1 MPHRTIFS
9 AALLAVLMAAG
20 CEVGPDYRPPQITVK
35 SAYGEPTTAPSASAA
50 PTTLIQWWSGFH
62 DPELDSLIQRA
73 ITNNLDL
80 KNAESRLRQA
90 RAQRGVIGSELF
102 PQVNTSGGYQNARGS
117 KNVVIPLGAFGAAAG
132 GAGPAAT
139 PAAQP
144 TVKPAV
150 VSAAAPQGGSAS
162 VASTPSVPL
171 SPLGEGGFPGVE
183 TQLYQAGFDA
193 SWELD
198 VFGGVRRSMEAA
210 DADTAAALEDRR
222 DILISLV
229 AEVARNYIDL
239 RTTQRQM
246 QIATDNLH
254 SQQETLELTRSRYRA
269 GFVTEL
275 DVAREAAQVA
285 TTAATLPALDAS
297 IRRSIHQLGILLAQ
311 DPDALAVE
319 LTAAAPIPPA
329 PPALPLGVPADLLR
343 RRPDIRRAERQLA
356 AATARIGVATAEL
369 YPKFTLTGSLGL
381 DSSKIHNLAEWSS
394 RYFALNPGVSWPI
407 FDAGKIQS
415 NVTVQKELAQQAATN
430 YQQTV
435 LSALKDVEDALAAYR
450 TEQLRRSALADAVD
464 ASQQALSLARQQY
477 QRGVVDFLVVLDT
490 QRSLFEA
497 QTVLAQ
503 SDSAISTDLVAL
515 YKALGG
521 GWEIAAADAQTPP
534 VPQPR

>member
-1 MPHRTIFS
+1 MAHKKIFS
-9 AALLAVLMAAG
+9 AALAAVLTVAG
-20 CEVGPDYRPPQITVK
+20 CEVGPDYHPPQITVK
-35 SAYGEPTTAPSASAA
+35 SAYGEPTTAPSATAA
-50 PTTLIQWWSGFH
+50 PTALIQWWSGFH
-62 DPELDSLIQRA
+62 DPELNGLIQRA
-73 ITNNLDL
+73 IQNNLDL

-90 RAQRGVIGSELF
+90 RAQRGVVGSELF
-102 PQVNTSGGYQNARGS
+102 PTVNTSAGYQNARGS
-117 KNVVIPLGAFGAAAG
+117 KNVAIPLGAFGG
-132 GAGPAAT
+132 AAT
-139 PAAQP
+139 PAATP
-144 TVKPAV
+144 TVRPAA
-150 VSAAAPQGGSAS
+150 VSAAAQGGSAS

-171 SPLGEGGFPGVE
+171 SPLGQGGFPGAE
-183 TQLYQAGFDA
+183 TELYQAGFDA
-193 SWELD
+193 TWELD
-198 VFGGVRRSMEAA
+198 VFGGVQRSIEAA

-222 DILISLV
+222 DLLVSLV

-239 RTTQRQM
+239 RSFQRQM
-246 QIATDNLH
+246 QIATDNLR

-297 IRRSIHQLGILLAQ
+297 IRLSIHQLGILLGQ
-311 DPDALAVE
+311 DPDALAAE
-319 LTAAAPIPPA
+319 LTVAAPIPPA
-329 PPALPLGVPADLLR
+329 PPAVPVGVPADLLR

-356 AATARIGVATAEL
+356 AATARIGVATSDL

-381 DSSKIHNLAEWSS
+381 DSSKVHNLAEWSS

-407 FDAGKIQS
+407 FDAGKIRS

-450 TEQLRRSALADAVD
+450 TEQLRRNALADAVD
-464 ASQQALSLARQQY
+464 ASQQAVSLARQQY

-521 GWEIAAADAQTPP
+521 GWEIAAADAPSSAA
-534 VPQPR
+534 PQPR

>member
-1 MPHRTIFS
+1 MAHKKIFS
-9 AALLAVLMAAG
+9 AALAAVLTAAG
-20 CEVGPDYRPPQITVK
+20 CEVGPDYHPPQITVK
-35 SAYGEPTTAPSASAA
+35 SAYGEPIAAPSASAA
-50 PTTLIQWWSGFH
+50 PTALIQWWSAFH
-62 DPELDSLIQRA
+62 DPELDGLIQRA
-73 ITNNLDL
+73 IKNNLDL

-90 RAQRGVIGSELF
+90 RAQRGVVGSELF
-102 PQVNTSGGYQNARGS
+102 PTVNTSGGYQNARGS
-117 KNVVIPLGAFGAAAG
+117 KNVTIPLGAFGGA
-132 GAGPAAT
+132 AGPAAT
-139 PAAQP
+139 P
-144 TVKPAV
+144 TVRPAV
-150 VSAAAPQGGSAS
+150 VSAAAAQGGSAS

-171 SPLGEGGFPGVE
+171 SPLGQGGFPGVE

-198 VFGGVRRSMEAA
+198 VFGGVRRSIEAA

-222 DILISLV
+222 DLLVSLV

-239 RTTQRQM
+239 RSAQRQM
-246 QIATDNLH
+246 QIATDNLQ

-297 IRRSIHQLGILLAQ
+297 IRLYIHELGILLGQ
-311 DPDALAVE
+311 DPDALAAE

-329 PPALPLGVPADLLR
+329 PPAVPLGVPADLLR

-356 AATARIGVATAEL
+356 AATARIGVATADL
-369 YPKFTLTGSLGL
+369 YPKFTLTGSFGL
-381 DSSKIHNLAEWSS
+381 DSSKVHNLAEWSS
-394 RYFALNPGVSWPI
+394 RYFALNPGVTWPI
-407 FDAGKIQS
+407 FDAGKIRS
-415 NVTVQKELAQQAATN
+415 NVAVQKELAQQAATN

-435 LSALKDVEDALAAYR
+435 LSALKEVEDALAAYR
-450 TEQLRRSALADAVD
+450 TEQLRRNALADAVD
-464 ASQQALSLARQQY
+464 ASQQAVSLARQQY

-490 QRSLFEA
+490 QRSLFET
-497 QTVLAQ
+497 QMVLAQ

-521 GWEIAAADAQTPP
+521 GWELAAANAPTPP
-534 VPQPR
+534 AAQPR